1 MNDNFLDLAQL
12 DAIPDQTL
20 LEDNT
25 EHEVQIVKA
34 EILEAGENSK
44 SAGQKYLRITM
55 KAVDEPNSRPF
66 RHVFMLP
73 IPGQDKDTYNMRG
86 RMLRDM
92 LQCFE
97 FDYAS
102 GWNIF
107 EETSQLVGYTGN
119 VVIRLKDDPEYGEQN
134 EVKKYLN

>member
-1 MNDNFLDLAQL
+1 MNDNFLDLALL

-20 LEDNT
+20 LDDGS
-25 EHEVQIVKA
+25 EHEVQILKA
-34 EILEAGENSK
+34 EIGEAGENSK
-44 SAGQKYLRITM
+44 SAGQKYLRITI
-55 KAVDEPNSRPF
+55 KSVSEPDSRPF
-66 RHVFMLP
+66 NDVFMLP

-86 RMLRDM
+86 RMLREA

-107 EETSQLVGYTGN
+107 TETDQLVGCTGN
-119 VVIRLKDDPEYGEQN
+119 VIVRLKDDPEYGEQN
-134 EVKKYLN
+134 EVKKYL

>member
-1 MNDNFLDLAQL
+1 MDDNFLDLAQL

-34 EILEAGENSK
+34 EIGEAGEQSK
-44 SAGQKYLRITM
+44 SAGQKYLRVTY
-55 KAVDEPNSRPF
+55 KALEEPDSRPF
-66 RHVFMLP
+66 NDIFMLP
-73 IPGQDKDTYNMRG
+73 IPGQDKETYNMRG
-86 RMLRDM
+86 RQLRTM

-97 FDYAS
+97 FDYTS

-107 EETSQLVGYTGN
+107 TETEQLVGLTGE
-119 VVIRLKDDPEYGEQN
+119 VVVKVRESDEYGDQN
-134 EVKKYLN
+134 EVKKYL